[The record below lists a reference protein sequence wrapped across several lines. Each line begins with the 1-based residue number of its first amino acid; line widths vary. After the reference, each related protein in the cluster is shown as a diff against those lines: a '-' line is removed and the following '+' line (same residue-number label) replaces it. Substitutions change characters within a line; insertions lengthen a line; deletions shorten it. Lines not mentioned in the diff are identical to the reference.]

1 MSLAINLELTDDDLV
16 PFKEALRSAQK
27 TVRAHD
33 PAQIATDARK
43 TLAETRDQHLPSFI
57 RDRLDVVEQLIDM
70 AGDIGFELSP
80 GERERVNASLVYL
93 SDPLDLIPDST
104 PVLGYLDDAIMIE
117 LCSEEL
123 KHELDAYADFV
134 EWREDEAR
142 RRGVDSA
149 ALGAKRMDWAD
160 ARRAEVMARMRR
172 RRSES
177 YASGAWKPTLFRVG

>member
-1 MSLAINLELTDDDLV
+1 MALEINLELTDDDLV
-16 PFKEALRSAQK
+16 PFKEALRQAQK

-43 TLAETRDQHLPSFI
+43 TLAETRDQRLPGFI
-57 RDRLDVVEQLIDM
+57 RDRLEVVERLIDM

-80 GERERVNASLVYL
+80 GERERVNASLIYL
-93 SDPLDLIPDST
+93 SDPLDLIPDTT

-123 KHELDAYADFV
+123 KHELDAYADFT

-142 RRGVDSA
+142 RRGVEPA
-149 ALGAKRMDWAD
+149 TLGVKRLEWAD

-177 YASGAWKPTLFRVG
+177 YASGAWRPTLFRVG